1 MNVKLIAITKS
12 LLPGRPSPEQLIE
25 YCGRV
30 CWRTELA
37 PDDSGCKRFID
48 ALVKKAHLSVI
59 EHCSAS
65 VEISNVSRSCA
76 FQLVRH
82 RISVQ
87 SPDGEPMYNYDL
99 HPSISQESMRYVDQ
113 DNAEYTC
120 PGSIGNN
127 VNHRKLFKA
136 HMQQS
141 WDLYHCYRQAGVK
154 KEDAR
159 YVLPIAAASRL
170 ILTMNFRS
178 WLHFC
183 TVRCHPSA
191 QWEIRAVAV
200 EILRQLYERAP
211 NVFGELYHAM

>member
-1 MNVKLIAITKS
+1 MNVKLIAITES

-30 CWRTELA
+30 CWHTELA

-59 EHCSAS
+59 EHCTAS
-65 VEISNVSRSCA
+65 VEISNVSRSCTH
-76 FQLVRH
+76 QLVRH

-87 SPDGEPMYNYDL
+87 SPNGETMHDYDL
-99 HPSISQESMRYVDQ
+99 DLSVSQESMRYVDQ
-113 DNAEYTC
+113 DNSEYIC
-120 PGSIGNN
+120 PNSIGNN
-127 VNHRKLFKA
+127 INHHKLFRA

-141 WDLYHCYRQAGVK
+141 WALYHRYRQAGIR

-170 ILTMNFRS
+170 IFTMNFRS

-191 QWEIRAVAV
+191 QWEIRNVAV
-200 EILRQLYERAP
+200 EILRLLYKRAP
-211 NVFGELYHAM
+211 NVFGELYHAI